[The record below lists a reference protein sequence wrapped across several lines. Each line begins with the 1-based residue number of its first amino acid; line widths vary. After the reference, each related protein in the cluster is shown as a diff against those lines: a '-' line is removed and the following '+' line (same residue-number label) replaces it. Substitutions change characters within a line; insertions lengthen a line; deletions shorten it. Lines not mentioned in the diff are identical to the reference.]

1 MLPGANVSC
10 SYLPLG
16 QKLLIKKVKLQ
27 IIPSKICLFSFHLY
41 SFKIFNFSYNFL
53 SIFNMTFFFFLGR
66 KETDVKTKKQN
77 KSYYK
82 NTSHNTNQ
90 HNHKA
95 NWSLWEDYH
104 KSQNLAVRQLP
115 SLPTNQHIDYCK
127 VAPFQE
133 WLIFSLGIYLT
144 KFLQPKIRD
153 ARAILA

>member
-10 SYLPLG
+10 SYLPKG

-27 IIPSKICLFSFHLY
+27 IIPRTVYFHFISVVSKFVIFPITFIPFSIWH
-41 SFKIFNFSYNFL
+41 
-53 SIFNMTFFFFLGR
+53 FFFFLGR
-66 KETDVKTKKQN
+66 KETDIKAKKQN

-153 ARAILA
+153 ERAILA